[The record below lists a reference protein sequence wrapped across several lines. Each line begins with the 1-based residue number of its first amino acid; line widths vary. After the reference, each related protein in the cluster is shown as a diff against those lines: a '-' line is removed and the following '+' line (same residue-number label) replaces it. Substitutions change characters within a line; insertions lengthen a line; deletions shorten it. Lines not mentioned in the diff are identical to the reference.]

1 MQSGWKFTL
10 GLSAVL
16 MMLGGCSEQQE
27 TPAQSTG
34 LKPPWKWP

>member
-16 MMLGGCSEQQE
+16 MMLGGRSEQQE
-27 TPAQSTG
+27 RNIRHAKKDLVEQF
-34 LKPPWKWP
+34 